1 MVAEPN
7 PIMEAREDFDIC
19 MEVGGTEAFAQ
30 WAIDYGEQVLDA
42 LASLTTRVA
51 LAEAGL
57 PGLIFSKRKALVECC
72 AQIAETC
79 ELFNGDRLKNSDPR
93 VTIAATIRELGLS
106 RARSD
111 STETEAPAE

>member
-42 LASLTTRVA
+42 LASLT
-51 LAEAGL
+51 
-57 PGLIFSKRKALVECC
+57 
-72 AQIAETC
+72 
-79 ELFNGDRLKNSDPR
+79 
-93 VTIAATIRELGLS
+93 RELEAFRALCGEAAELYGSGGVFPINGEMSARLELAAQGVRLS
-106 RARSD
+106 RGQCGED
-111 STETEAPAE
+111 STQP